1 MKYAKILAVL
11 VLALAS
17 VANATDPNLVGWWK
31 LDDTSGPNAV
41 DSSGKGNNGTL
52 VGSPQWVAGHID
64 GALRFDGNEFVKL
77 PIGSVINSLDEA
89 TFAIWVNWS
98 GRPDPNAGG
107 WQRIFDFGTNTGN
120 YIYLCPSTGEANAAM
135 RVAIVADNNIW
146 DEFDARVDGNSIA
159 LPTGW
164 HHIAVTVSKSS
175 QTMIMY
181 LDGKIVGSK
190 TYCTN
195 AVSDLGVTTNN
206 WLGKSQY
213 NDPNF
218 KGSLDDFRIYN
229 RVLSKN
235 EIKALLPQTEKK
247 ETAPEMPAG

>member
-1 MKYAKILAVL
+1 MKSAKILAVL

-17 VANATDPNLVGWWK
+17 VANAADPNLVGWWK
-31 LDDTSGPNAV
+31 LDETSGPNAV

-52 VGSPQWVAGHID
+52 VGNPQWVAGRIA
-64 GALRFDGNEFVKL
+64 GALKLDGNDYVSL
-77 PIGSVINSLDEA
+77 PIGSIIKSLDEA

-98 GRPDPNAGG
+98 GRDDPNVGG

-120 YIYLCPSTGEANAAM
+120 YIYLCPSTGEAGAAM
-135 RVAIVADNNIW
+135 RVAIVANNNIW
-146 DEFDARVDGNSIA
+146 DEFDAVVDGNNIT

-175 QTMIMY
+175 KTIIVY

-190 TYCTN
+190 ANCTN
-195 AVSDLGVTTNN
+195 AVSDLGTTTNN

-213 NDPNF
+213 EDPNF
-218 KGSLDDFRIYN
+218 NGSLDDFRIYN
-229 RVLSKN
+229 RVLSKD
-235 EIKALLPQTEKK
+235 EIKALLPKTEKK
-247 ETAPEMPAG
+247 EKAPEPPAG